1 MVKKASKEEIK
12 DAKTSVITG
21 LILGVLVYYFMLDD
35 LFVSLFNLGLEG
47 RIISAL
53 FTGMMFIGIVTGVLR
68 MERASRN
75 LAYGK
80 R

>member
-1 MVKKASKEEIK
+1 
-12 DAKTSVITG
+12 
-21 LILGVLVYYFMLDD
+21 MLDD